1 MVADSLVP
9 ETETRT
15 KPKPDDSSPAAEPVA
30 APVETSAIALE
41 PPPPPTIAPPP
52 PAIEPAVPEP
62 RHDEATR
69 VEIVTAP
76 KTSEERAWGLG
87 FFALV
92 TLVFTLATLAA
103 LAWNW
108 SYVIRLRGL
117 PAALQ
122 SWAWP
127 PFPFPALPSAILATI
142 QMVALGAVAYRFLFP
157 RHTEPWEAIAFVLGL
172 GEGLTGLTGTILALT
187 GHFTFGWIEV
197 VLLGEIS
204 SFVLFSLPFRTPIRP
219 SLSRWVAVVR
229 SLRPHPS
236 PFEWLALAGVVSIA
250 VLVFYQATVER
261 IIETDSLI
269 YHAPLAALVYY
280 HGGLPWIVGGG
291 VGLSSSANYP
301 QAFSLLGAYYYAWT
315 GGVNDVYLRLVGA
328 GNWCLIIY
336 ATFLIGRRLA
346 GRPHGLLAAGLAA
359 LVPSFVS
366 YAFLAT
372 QETTLVMFGALG
384 FLALLKA
391 TKAKHPS
398 YAIVSGILLGGAALT
413 SYQGLYFVLPVVV
426 LHAIAVL
433 RRWDLRLRAFRQV
446 EPLMLLLILLVAA
459 LAGSAPYVRNW
470 VLLGDPLY
478 PFYRG
483 LFSSP
488 YLSPTTMG
496 FAEMEWRSVALDL
509 ASFGPTAASYWD
521 FLFQFGTHPSFAPL
535 SLAFAV
541 PAFLI
546 LPGAKIRRKAEL
558 ACFYFVILGAIF
570 AGPIPF
576 IRYAWLLIPFAA
588 IAVAG
593 AAFAALRALRD
604 WASVDT
610 RSRPARIATEAVGR
624 VPVVVLASLFILP
637 IVVGFGGNAYFF
649 GANNGTGDYFR
660 YFDKPGIDLW
670 SDLKSSYGSDTSA
683 WQWFND
689 NLLPGQRIASLEYR
703 VYYIDGSLR
712 VADTMLYLDSQE
724 AEPLYF
730 MQDPANMSAFLHAHR
745 VSYVFVRSM
754 DWTGFTSAAL
764 PLLRWLGSPYFPWA
778 AVFGKSVIFD
788 VGFQPYPD
796 VPPGNPI
803 GLYGIVGLDAPQEF
817 LGKRVL
823 RIVQDSNTPRLSV
836 FSPADPEAL
845 VVRYW
850 DSGDGRL
857 DVNVKRAADNTWYA
871 IDRSQKGNTST
882 WRTAVFPVP
891 RITGQSILELGLH
904 ASGSDFI
911 VDDIEVKPITE
922 PWFAWY
928 GAEGNETF
936 PAETRPSAVFVYLPF
951 LTIGQRLTVS
961 ATAGGRN
968 LSVEVFRNL
977 IRPEPW
983 TGWWLQYSSR
993 TRVPALPTLGTP
1005 GPRADYTIAASG
1017 TYTLVIVLWSPWQA
1031 GITPDVQI
1039 AIK

>member
-1 MVADSLVP
+1 
-9 ETETRT
+9 
-15 KPKPDDSSPAAEPVA
+15 
-30 APVETSAIALE
+30 
-41 PPPPPTIAPPP
+41 
-52 PAIEPAVPEP
+52 
-62 RHDEATR
+62 
-69 VEIVTAP
+69 
-76 KTSEERAWGLG
+76 
-87 FFALV
+87 
-92 TLVFTLATLAA
+92 
-103 LAWNW
+103 
-108 SYVIRLRGL
+108 
-117 PAALQ
+117 
-122 SWAWP
+122 
-127 PFPFPALPSAILATI
+127 
-142 QMVALGAVAYRFLFP
+142 
-157 RHTEPWEAIAFVLGL
+157 
-172 GEGLTGLTGTILALT
+172 
-187 GHFTFGWIEV
+187 
-197 VLLGEIS
+197 
-204 SFVLFSLPFRTPIRP
+204 
-219 SLSRWVAVVR
+219 
-229 SLRPHPS
+229 
-236 PFEWLALAGVVSIA
+236 
-250 VLVFYQATVER
+250 
-261 IIETDSLI
+261 
-269 YHAPLAALVYY
+269 
-280 HGGLPWIVGGG
+280 
-291 VGLSSSANYP
+291 
-301 QAFSLLGAYYYAWT
+301 
-315 GGVNDVYLRLVGA
+315 
-328 GNWCLIIY
+328 
-336 ATFLIGRRLA
+336 
-346 GRPHGLLAAGLAA
+346 HGLLAAVLAVS
-359 LVPSFVS
+359 VPSFVS

-372 QETTLVMFGALG
+372 QETTLIMFGALG

-413 SYQGLYFVLPVVV
+413 SYQGLYFILPVVV
-426 LHAIAVL
+426 LYAIAVL
-433 RRWDLRLRAFRQV
+433 RRWNLRLRAFRQV
-446 EPLMLLLILLVAA
+446 EPLMLLLILVVAA

-546 LPGAKIRRKAEL
+546 LPGAKIRRKTEL
-558 ACFYFVILGAIF
+558 ACFYFVVLPASF

-576 IRYAWLLIPFAA
+576 IRSAWLLIPFAA

-649 GANNGTGDYFR
+649 GANNGTGDYFS
-660 YFDKPGIDLW
+660 FFIKPGTDVWGDL
-670 SDLKSSYGSDTSA
+670 SSSYGSDSLA
-683 WQWFND
+683 WHWFND
-689 NLLPGQRIASLEYR
+689 HLQPGQRIAGLEYR
-703 VYYIDGSLR
+703 VYYIAGSMP

-724 AEPLYF
+724 AEPLYS
-730 MQDPANMSAFLHAHR
+730 MQDPAAMATFLQTHR
-745 VSYVFVRSM
+745 VSYVFVRTM
-754 DWTGFTSAAL
+754 DWNGLTSAAL
-764 PLLRWLGSPYFPWA
+764 PLFRWLGSPYFPWA
-778 AVFGKSVIFD
+778 AIFGKSVVFD
-788 VGFQPYPD
+788 VGFQPYPN

-803 GLYGIVGLDAPQEF
+803 GLYGLIGLNDPQEF

-823 RIVQDSNTPRLSV
+823 RIAQDSNAPRVSV
-836 FSPADPEAL
+836 FGPVDPEVL

-857 DVNVKRAADNTWYA
+857 DVNVKRSADSIWYT

-882 WRTAVFPVP
+882 WHTAVFPVP
-891 RITGQSILELGLH
+891 MIAGQSVLELGVH
-904 ASGSDFI
+904 ATGSDFI
-911 VDDIEVKPITE
+911 VDDIEVKTIQE
-922 PWFAWY
+922 PWFALY
-928 GAEGNETF
+928 GSGGNDTF
-936 PAETRPSAVFVYLPF
+936 PAETRPPAVFVYLPF
-951 LTIGQRLTVS
+951 LAAGQRLTVS

-977 IRPEPW
+977 IRPELTP
-983 TGWWLQYSSR
+983 GWRPQYSSR
-993 TRVPALPTLGTP
+993 ARIPSLPTQGTP
-1005 GPRADYTIAASG
+1005 GPRLDYIVPASG